1 MGFYQ
6 HYSVVSL
13 TSENLSGFLCGM
25 VLVRRVNIQESIVE
39 NKYHFLALVP
49 ESEHLYLFLY
59 LPSIITLVMDM
70 ICTEAITIL
79 GHLLLDGE
87 SYIESC
93 SVKLKGKWLE
103 KFTPGL
109 RDYMS
114 SCSLK

>member
-1 MGFYQ
+1 MWVRKEVGKRMYVLENIREDQ
-6 HYSVVSL
+6 H
-13 TSENLSGFLCGM
+13 
-25 VLVRRVNIQESIVE
+25 
-39 NKYHFLALVP
+39 HFLALIP
-49 ESEHLYLFLY
+49 ESETLYLFSY
-59 LPSIITLVMDM
+59 LPSIIPSVMNV
-70 ICTEAITIL
+70 ICTKAVTVL

-87 SYIESC
+87 SCIESC